1 MTKKTVKENI
11 DQNKFQPINTN
22 NEYEALQGNNIARNE
37 AMLNGEA
44 QIKHHLSKYTD
55 DKKRWLGTKADEEQS
70 IYLFFF
76 FFCNLFKVDLYNLWK
91 ITRKNVNI
99 QIKIA

>member
-44 QIKHHLSKYTD
+44 QIKHYLSKYTD

-70 IYLFFF
+70 IFF
-76 FFCNLFKVDLYNLWK
+76 FFCNLFKLTFIIYGKLPEK
-91 ITRKNVNI
+91 MYIYK
-99 QIKIA
+99 

>member
-70 IYLFFF
+70 IYFLFFF
-76 FFCNLFKVDLYNLWK
+76 AIYLKLTFIIYGKLPEKMYIYK
-91 ITRKNVNI
+91 
-99 QIKIA
+99 

>member
-70 IYLFFF
+70 IYLFTFF
-76 FFCNLFKVDLYNLWK
+76 AIYLKLTFIIYGKLPEKMYIYK
-91 ITRKNVNI
+91 
-99 QIKIA
+99 

>member
-22 NEYEALQGNNIARNE
+22 NECEALQGNNIARNE

-70 IYLFFF
+70 IYLFIFF
-76 FFCNLFKVDLYNLWK
+76 FFAIYLKLTFIIYGKLPEKMYIYK
-91 ITRKNVNI
+91 
-99 QIKIA
+99 

>member
-55 DKKRWLGTKADEEQS
+55 DKKRWLGTKADEEQG
-70 IYLFFF
+70 IYFLFFF
-76 FFCNLFKVDLYNLWK
+76 AIYLQLTFIIYGKLPEKMYIYK
-91 ITRKNVNI
+91 
-99 QIKIA
+99 